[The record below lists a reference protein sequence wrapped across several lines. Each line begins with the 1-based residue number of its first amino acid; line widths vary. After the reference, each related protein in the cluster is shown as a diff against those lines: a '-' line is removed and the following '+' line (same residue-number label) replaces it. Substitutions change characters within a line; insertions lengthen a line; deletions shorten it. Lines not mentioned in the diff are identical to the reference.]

1 MLLSQERAAES
12 GRSFHLVTGRLDSQ
26 LTAIHQAHMP
36 NELLVQNTPLALA
49 INIGA
54 LIWSRN
60 DFRMPRLLPV
70 PPHSIRRLL
79 VAVGWFLVVAVVIRS
94 VGGQFGDARV
104 AIANSGQMYAHR
116 GLEPLLFWGQIV
128 GELILVGGTGA
139 FLILLGRRP
148 AR

>member
-1 MLLSQERAAES
+1 
-12 GRSFHLVTGRLDSQ
+12 
-26 LTAIHQAHMP
+26 MP

-49 INIGA
+49 INVGA
-54 LIWSRN
+54 LIWSRS

-70 PPHSIRRLL
+70 PPHTIRRLL
-79 VAVGWFLVVAVVIRS
+79 LAIGWFLVVAVVVRS

-104 AIANSGQMYAHR
+104 AIASSGQMYAHR
-116 GLEPLLFWGQIV
+116 AREPLLFWGQIV

-139 FLILLGRRP
+139 FLIALGRRP